1 MIRAL
6 IVDDEPLVRERLRT
20 LLAAHA
26 DVEIVGEAG
35 DGPSALEAFAQKAPQ
50 LVFLDIQMPGLS
62 GLEVAEAWRR
72 DGGELPIIIF
82 VTAYDQFALEAFR
95 LHALDYLTKPIDPER
110 FAESMDRVRE
120 LLRRPDREDLDRRIQ
135 AMIEMHERR
144 QSVRPHLVVRTQER
158 YLLVPTTEI
167 HCLEATGNYVRL
179 HCESA
184 NHLLRSTLSAVEAK
198 LDPQR
203 FVRIHR
209 SWIVNLEQVREAQPW
224 TKGGWILV
232 TRRGLR
238 VPVGQQYHDVLSK
251 ILR

>member
-20 LLAAHA
+20 LLAEHA
-26 DVEIVGEAG
+26 DVEVAAEAE
-35 DGPSALEAFAQKAPQ
+35 DGPSALEAVRRLTPDV
-50 LVFLDIQMPGLS
+50 VFLDIQMPGLT
-62 GLEVAEAWRR
+62 GLEVAEVWRR
-72 DGGELPIIIF
+72 EGSLPIIVF

-110 FAESMDRVRE
+110 FSEAMDRARD
-120 LLRRPDREDLDRRIQ
+120 LLRRPNRDELDRRIQ

-144 QSVRPHLVVRTQER
+144 QAVRPHLVVRERER
-158 YLLVPTTEI
+158 YLLVPTSDI

-179 HCESA
+179 HCDRA
-184 NHLLRSTLSAVEAK
+184 KHLLRSTLSAVEAK
-198 LDPQR
+198 LDPER

-209 SWIVNLEQVREAQPW
+209 SWIVNLEQVREAHPW
-224 TKGGWILV
+224 TKGGWILL
-232 TRRGLR
+232 TRSGLKI
-238 VPVGQQYHDVLSK
+238 PVGQQYHHVLSK

>member
-6 IVDDEPLVRERLRT
+6 VVDDEPLVRERLRT
-20 LLAAHA
+20 LLSVHQ
-26 DVEIVGEAG
+26 DVEVVGEEP
-35 DGPSALEAFAQKAPQ
+35 DGPSALAAFRKMAPHV
-50 LVFLDIQMPGLS
+50 VFLDIQMPGLT
-62 GLEVAEAWRR
+62 GLEVADVWRR
-72 DGGELPIIIF
+72 ERSLPIIIF

-95 LHALDYLTKPIDPER
+95 LHAVDYLTKPIDPER
-110 FAESMDRVRE
+110 FSESMDRVRE
-120 LLRRPDREDLDRRIQ
+120 LLGKPDRNALDRRIQ

-144 QSVRPHLVVRTQER
+144 QSVRPHLVVRENER

-179 HCESA
+179 HCERA
-184 NHLLRSTLSAVEAK
+184 NHILRGTLSAVEAR

-203 FVRIHR
+203 FLRIHR

-224 TKGGWILV
+224 TKGGWILL
-232 TRRGLR
+232 TRSGLK
-238 VPVGQQYHDVLSK
+238 VPVGQQYHDVLTK